1 MDIDAVSKDT
11 KLIYDDRKRNG
22 MEQDVELRYT
32 GGMASATNQNV
43 HQFLSYA
50 DDNNNNNDDVDD
62 EADSS
67 RVGQEELNPFP
78 HIQQAQY

>member
-11 KLIYDDRKRNG
+11 KLIYDDRKRND
-22 MEQDVELRYT
+22 MDQEVELRYT
-32 GGMASATNQNV
+32 GGMASASNQNV
-43 HQFLSYA
+43 HKFMSYA
-50 DDNNNNNDDVDD
+50 DDENNNNDVDE

-78 HIQQAQY
+78 YIQ

>member
-11 KLIYDDRKRNG
+11 KLIYDDRKRNE
-22 MEQDVELRYT
+22 MDQEVELRYT
-32 GGMASATNQNV
+32 GGMASASNQNV
-43 HQFLSYA
+43 HKFMSYA
-50 DDNNNNNDDVDD
+50 DDENNINDVDE

-78 HIQQAQY
+78 YIQ